1 MTPVTEMEQASI
13 DLLKAYGKARSTV
26 QGSPLTADE
35 LLKTDAYWR
44 ACNYLALGM
53 IYLQDNPLLKTPLK
67 PEHIKNRLLGHWGSS
82 PGLAFIY
89 IHLNRLIKKLDL
101 EMIFMAGPGHGAPGV
116 LGPVYLEG
124 TYSEIYSDKS
134 EDERGMRE
142 FFKQFSFPGGVGSH
156 CTPETPGSIHE
167 GGELGYVLSHACG
180 AAFDNP
186 DLIVAAVVGDGESET
201 GPLATAWHIN
211 KFLSPIRDG
220 AVLPILHLNGY
231 KINNP
236 TLLARISHQ
245 ELEDLLKGYGWTPH
259 FVEGSDPDS
268 MHQAMA
274 ATVEHCIGEIRRH
287 QHDGRRTSMATRP
300 RWPMIVLRS
309 PKGWG
314 APREVAGHYLEGFWR
329 AHQVPLTEV
338 KSNPEQLAIL
348 ESWMRQ
354 QKPEELFDADGRLRE
369 ELRALAPV
377 GARRMGA
384 SPHANG
390 GVLKKALR
398 LPEFTDYALKVDRPG
413 SIEAENV
420 PPLGNFLRDTMR
432 LNMTNFR
439 VFGPDETTSNKL
451 QAVYQVA
458 KKFWIEQYFP
468 EDQDGGE
475 LARDGRVIEMLSEHT
490 MEGMLEGYLLTG
502 RNGFLSSYEA
512 FIHVV
517 DSMFNQHA
525 KWLSICNRLSWR
537 RPISSLNL
545 LITSTV
551 WRQDHNGFTHQDPGF
566 LDVVLNKSA
575 AVTRIYLPPD
585 VNCLLS
591 VADHCLRSEN
601 YINVI
606 VSDKQLHLQY
616 LDMPAAIEHCTKGI
630 GIWEWACNDQG
641 CEPDLVMASA
651 GDIPTQEALAA
662 TALLRAEFPDLKIR
676 YVNVVDLFKLVPFTE
691 HPHGL
696 TARDFDSLFTTDK
709 PIIFNFHGYPWL
721 IHRLAYR
728 RTNHNNLHVR
738 GYKEQGNIN
747 TPMELAINNEID
759 RFSLAIDAIDRVPR
773 LQNIGGHA
781 KEKFR
786 NRQIACRA
794 YAHQYGI
801 DPPDITGWR
810 WPAA

>member
-1 MTPVTEMEQASI
+1 MTPVRETEQALSGS
-13 DLLKAYGKARSTV
+13 LSAYGKARSTV
-26 QGSPLTADE
+26 QGSPLNTEE
-35 LLKTDAYWR
+35 LQKTEAYWR

-53 IYLQDNPLLKTPLK
+53 IYLQDNPLLKAPLK

-101 EMIFMAGPGHGAPGV
+101 DMIFMAGPGHGAPGV
-116 LGPVYLEG
+116 LGPAYLEG

-142 FFKQFSFPGGVGSH
+142 FFKQFSFPGGIGSH

-211 KFLSPIRDG
+211 KFLNPIRDG

-236 TLLARISHQ
+236 TLLARISH
-245 ELEDLLKGYGWTPH
+245 EEIENFFKGYGWTPY

-274 ATVEHCIGEIRRH
+274 ATVEHCIGDIRRH
-287 QHDGRRTSMATRP
+287 QQECRRTGAATRP
-300 RWPMIVLRS
+300 RWPVIVLRS

-314 APREVAGHYLEGFWR
+314 APRQVAGHYLEGFWR

-348 ESWMRQ
+348 EKWMRQ
-354 QKPEELFDADGRLRE
+354 QKPEELFDADGRLQK
-369 ELRALAPV
+369 ELKALAP
-377 GARRMGA
+377 GGNRRMSA
-384 SPHANG
+384 NPHANG
-390 GVLKKALR
+390 GILRKALR
-398 LPEFTDYALKVDRPG
+398 LPPFTHYALKVDRPG
-413 SIEAENV
+413 TIEAENV
-420 PPLGNFLRDTMR
+420 PPLGNFLRDIMK

-451 QAVYQVA
+451 QAVYQVS
-458 KKFWIEQYFP
+458 KKFWIEEYFP

-475 LARDGRVIEMLSEHT
+475 LATDGRVIEMLSEHT

-502 RNGFLSSYEA
+502 RNGFFSSYEA

-525 KWLSICNRLSWR
+525 KWLSICHRLSWR

-641 CEPDLVMASA
+641 YEPDLVMASA

-662 TALLRAEFPDLKIR
+662 TVLLREEFPDLKIR
-676 YVNVVDLFKLVPFTE
+676 YINVVDLFKMQPSTE

-696 TARDFDSLFTTDK
+696 TDKDFDSLFTTDK
-709 PIIFNFHGYPWL
+709 PIVFNFHGYPWL

-728 RTNHNNLHVR
+728 RTNHGNLHVR

-759 RFSLAIDAIDRVPR
+759 RFSLAIDAIDRVPK

-794 YAHQYGI
+794 YAHQHGI
-801 DPPDITGWR
+801 DPPEITGWR